1 MTCSDF
7 KDALNKMTA
16 GKEWSRQTEYKG
28 QSRGKEKR
36 DQSVTGEGLL
46 ENSLIQSNTYI
57 CILKKK
63 KKSFST
69 VCKTAK
75 EKVAIIT
82 TNWLILV

>member
-63 KKSFST
+63 KKASQLF
-69 VCKTAK
+69 VKLPRRK
-75 EKVAIIT
+75 
-82 TNWLILV
+82 